1 MAQEAPHTVILAED
15 EASLYLQ
22 ATTAAVFAPVGQ
34 TPVVP
39 VAAQRDKVCF
49 YGTLNL
55 MTGQEVAQRSVVMN
69 ATTTVQHLQQVLDTY
84 PDVAILM
91 LIDRAPWHRGE
102 PVRRLLE
109 ENPRLEI
116 LYLPVA
122 APDLNP
128 QEHVWKATRRATSHN
143 HSLKR
148 LPDLADRFEAYLTS
162 NAFPSSLLDT
172 YGYRL
177 IRSMFI

>member
-1 MAQEAPHTVILAED
+1 VILAQD

-55 MTGQEVAQRSVVMN
+55 TTGQEVAQRSAVMN
-69 ATTTVQHLQQVLDTY
+69 ATATVQHYQQVLDTY
-84 PDVAILM
+84 PGVPILM
-91 LIDRAPWHRGE
+91 FTDRAPWHRGQ
-102 PVRRLLE
+102 PIRRLLE

-116 LYLPVA
+116 MYLPVA

-128 QEHVWKATRRATSHN
+128 QEHVWKAARRATSHN
-143 HSLKR
+143 HNLKR
-148 LPDLADRFEAYLTS
+148 LPDLADRFEGYLTS
-162 NAFPSSLLDT
+162 NTFQCSLLDT
-172 YGYRL
+172 YGYRA